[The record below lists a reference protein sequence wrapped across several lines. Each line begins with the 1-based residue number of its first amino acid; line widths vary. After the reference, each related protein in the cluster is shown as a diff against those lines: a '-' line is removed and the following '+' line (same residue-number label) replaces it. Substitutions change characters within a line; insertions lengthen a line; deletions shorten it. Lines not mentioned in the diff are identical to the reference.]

1 MPRVMGMP
9 VDAVTLEEAVGR
21 VIDGASQGAGGT
33 VLTPNVDILRLYRSS
48 PLVRREFERTDLLV
62 ADGMPIVMALR
73 LQRTPVP
80 HQITGTDL
88 VRAVCAEAAVRGR
101 SVMLA
106 GGRPGDASRA
116 ADLLREQCPGL
127 RAHTRACYVQTD
139 TEAREIALLSEALMT
154 ICPDVVFVGLPF
166 LSQIAAMTELRDKLP
181 ATWFVGVG
189 SSFEL
194 INGDRTRPPRLLQLL
209 CLEWLWRLSV
219 QPSLWRRYLIQGMPI
234 AARLAV
240 TALLARWQSEPKRQA
255 MSGPRSA

>member
-1 MPRVMGMP
+1 MGMP
-9 VDAVTLEEAVGR
+9 VDAVTLEGAVGQ
-21 VIDGASQGAGGT
+21 VIDGVSRGSGGT

-48 PLVRREFERTDLLV
+48 SQVRLEFERTNLLV

-80 HQITGTDL
+80 RQITGTDL
-88 VRAVCAEAAVRGR
+88 VWAVCAEAAVRGR

-127 RAHTRACYVQTD
+127 LAYTRACYVRPD
-139 TEAREIALLSEALMT
+139 TEAREIGVLSEALMAT
-154 ICPDVVFVGLPF
+154 CPDVVFLGLPF
-166 LSQIAAMTELRDKLP
+166 LSQIAAMTELCDKLP
-181 ATWFVGVG
+181 ATWFIGVG

-209 CLEWLWRLSV
+209 CLEWLWRLST

-240 TALLARWQSEPKRQA
+240 AALLVRWQPEPKRHA
-255 MSGPRSA
+255 ISAPRCV